1 MQVDGAHSQVFVHT
15 SIAISLWAA
24 PAVFLHKYV
33 SIMSLCVNCMT
44 RWKKSTFII
53 LPLYSWYPVISGL
66 VRLSRHVFFV
76 YLHHPLTINH
86 SVNTYEQVAGS
97 LSPAESH
104 SLIVRRE
111 SACDYIQHHYP
122 PGGLKYVRK
131 LEKDTAI
138 LRQGG
143 PSRVTPLGAPRLHR
157 SLFML
162 LFIMVPSNP
171 CLVHY
176 TRAAICQHLA
186 GGLQGSKQQIGC
198 TEPTM

>member
-1 MQVDGAHSQVFVHT
+1 M
-15 SIAISLWAA
+15 
-24 PAVFLHKYV
+24 
-33 SIMSLCVNCMT
+33 
-44 RWKKSTFII
+44 
-53 LPLYSWYPVISGL
+53 GL
-66 VRLSRHVFFV
+66 VRLSRHMFFV

-97 LSPAESH
+97 LLPTKSRSP
-104 SLIVRRE
+104 IVMDG
-111 SACDYIQHHYP
+111 SDYIQHPYLP
-122 PGGLKYVRK
+122 RGFFGK
-131 LEKDTAI
+131 LETDTVI

-143 PSRVTPLGAPRLHR
+143 PRRVTPLRAPPLHR

>member
-1 MQVDGAHSQVFVHT
+1 MVQNAFFIV
-15 SIAISLWAA
+15 A
-24 PAVFLHKYV
+24 PLFY
-33 SIMSLCVNCMT
+33 
-44 RWKKSTFII
+44 
-53 LPLYSWYPVISGL
+53 WYLLVSGL
-66 VRLSRHVFFV
+66 VRLSRHMFSVC
-76 YLHHPLTINH
+76 LHRPWTINH

-97 LSPAESH
+97 LSPTKSH
-104 SLIVRRE
+104 SPIVWDG
-111 SACDYIQHHYP
+111 SVGDYVQHP
-122 PGGLKYVRK
+122 RLPRGVCRK
-131 LEKDTAI
+131 PETDTVI

-143 PSRVTPLGAPRLHR
+143 SRRVTPLRAPHLHR

-162 LFIMVPSNP
+162 LFIMVQSNP